1 MKRELNVKQNEPYL
15 NPLHD
20 THHARKMKLF
30 SLTVRRPDTTFQD
43 ESCQNPITVL
53 YENVQYLLGVN
64 MKFRKWSMVHVLSAK
79 STSIY
84 RFLHDFILSY
94 HIGMY
99 LQLMHLQL
107 TPTKHCFALKRKQA
121 GSNVLLLPSNWPVSN
136 RSMNKFDKI
145 VWLMLQTYRKSWYH
159 ETKTNRITLRG
170 VSYCEYMC

>member
-99 LQLMHLQL
+99 LQLMHLQ
-107 TPTKHCFALKRKQA
+107 Q
-121 GSNVLLLPSNWPVSN
+121 SIVLLWSG
-136 RSMNKFDKI
+136 NKLDQMCYFC
-145 VWLMLQTYRKSWYH
+145 L
-159 ETKTNRITLRG
+159 RIDLFRIGAWINLIKLCDLCSKPTG
-170 VSYCEYMC
+170 KVGTMKQ